1 MGGLCD
7 IGWVCDVVMLSIDCG
22 GDCCQF
28 ASVEHIVDPPMWWES
43 DVIGEWPHDLFDLV
57 GSEAQHF

>member
-7 IGWVCDVVMLSIDCG
+7 VGRVCDVVVLSIDCG

-28 ASVEHIVDPPMWWES
+28 ASVEHVVDPPVCWES
-43 DVIGEWPHDLFDLV
+43 DAIGEWSHDLLNSV
-57 GSEAQHF
+57 GAEA